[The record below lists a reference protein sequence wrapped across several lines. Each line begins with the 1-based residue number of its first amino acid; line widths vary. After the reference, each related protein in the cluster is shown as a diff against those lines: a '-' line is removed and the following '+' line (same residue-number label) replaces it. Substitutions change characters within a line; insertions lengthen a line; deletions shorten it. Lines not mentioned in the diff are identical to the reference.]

1 MFNLIYLILNGPKH
15 NIRSRMSTPTP
26 SERQVA
32 FGESLILFFKNY
44 FKFSGRTGRSGY
56 WCIGLWGLILGFA
69 AGILDVALGFTDPL
83 QLVTPAN
90 VINLLILIPAFAL
103 GARRLHDVGKSG
115 WWQLLYFT
123 IIGIFVVLYWAT
135 RNGERRENDFGPDVE
150 AGRKLSYE

>member
-1 MFNLIYLILNGPKH
+1 
-15 NIRSRMSTPTP
+15 MSTPTP

-32 FGESLILFFKNY
+32 FGESLILGFKN
-44 FKFSGRTGRSGY
+44 FFNFSGRTGRSGY
-56 WCIGLWGLILGFA
+56 WWLGLWFVILGFA

-115 WWQLLYFT
+115 W
-123 IIGIFVVLYWAT
+123 
-135 RNGERRENDFGPDVE
+135 
-150 AGRKLSYE
+150 

>member
-1 MFNLIYLILNGPKH
+1 MP
-15 NIRSRMSTPTP
+15 TPTP
-26 SERQVA
+26 SERQVV

-44 FKFSGRTGRSGY
+44 FNFSGRTGRSGY

-115 WWQLLYFT
+115 WWQLLWFT
-123 IIGIFVVLYWAT
+123 IIGGFVLIYWAI

>member
-1 MFNLIYLILNGPKH
+1 
-15 NIRSRMSTPTP
+15 MSTPTP

-44 FKFSGRTGRSGY
+44 FNFSGRTGRSGY
-56 WCIGLWGLILGFA
+56 WWYCLWSVILGFA

-90 VINLLILIPAFAL
+90 VITLFITFPSISI

-115 WWQLLYFT
+115 WWQLLWFT
-123 IIGIFVVLYWAT
+123 IIGGFVLIYWAI